1 MNASNFLPESLR
13 GQVAIL
19 GTGLAG
25 LGHAGGATEQEIIAK
40 AAGQAVRSSGLRMA
54 DIDGIIT
61 SSLTSPWWVMRMA
74 EYLGIR
80 PRFSDSTMFGGSSFI
95 ADIQVAA
102 MAIRLGRCKNVLVC
116 YGATPRSAPSSSKIN
131 QMRAELDPQPYE
143 HPYKPF
149 NPVTSYALAAA
160 RHMHEYGTTRE
171 QLAEVAVAARQWAM
185 LNPDAFMREPLTVAE
200 VLGAKMI
207 SDPLTV
213 RDCCLVTDGAGAFV
227 LSAAPQARDL
237 HQQPIYVLGCG
248 HAHWHRQI
256 SCMENV
262 TVTPAVE
269 SGAAAFAEA
278 GLSPKDIDL
287 VELYDAFTINPIL
300 FLEDLGFCA
309 KGEGGAFVSNG
320 RIAPGGGLPVNTNGG
335 GLSFTHPGMYSIF
348 LVIEAVAQLRAQA
361 GARQVANAQT
371 ALVHGNGGVLSS
383 QATAILS
390 NQC

>member
-1 MNASNFLPESLR
+1 MSAAGR
-13 GQVAIL
+13 GSIAIL
-19 GTGLAG
+19 GTALAG
-25 LGHAGGATEQEIIAK
+25 LGHAGGATEQEIIAR
-40 AAGQAVRSSGLRMA
+40 ASVQAVARSGLKMQ

-95 ADIQVAA
+95 ADLKIAA
-102 MAIRLGRCKNVLVC
+102 MAIAAGECDNVLIC
-116 YGATPRSAPSSSKIN
+116 YGSTPRSVPSSSRIN

-149 NPVTSYALAAA
+149 NPVSSYALAAA
-160 RHMHEYGTTRE
+160 RHMHQYGTTRR
-171 QLAEVAVAARQWAM
+171 QLAEVAVAARQWAQ
-185 LNPDAFMREPLTVAE
+185 LNPEAFSRGPLSVDD

-227 LSAAPQARDL
+227 VTSAKRARDL
-237 HQQPIYVLGCG
+237 HRQPAYVLGSG

-256 SCMENV
+256 SCMPDV
-262 TVTPAVE
+262 TVTPTVD
-269 SGAAAFAEA
+269 SGKAAFAQA
-278 GLSPKDIDL
+278 GLTPSDID
-287 VELYDAFTINPIL
+287 VVQLYDAFTINPIL
-300 FLEDLGFCA
+300 FLEDLGFCK
-309 KGEGGAFVSNG
+309 KGEGGAFIEGG
-320 RIAPGGGLPVNTNGG
+320 RIGPGGDFPLNTNGG
-335 GLSFTHPGMYSIF
+335 GLSFGHPGMYSIF
-348 LVIEAVAQLRAQA
+348 LVIEAVTQLRREA
-361 GARQVANAQT
+361 GERQVAGADV

-390 NQC
+390 NHL

>member
-1 MNASNFLPESLR
+1 MTTSLR

-25 LGHAGGATEQEIIAK
+25 MGHAGGATEQEIISR
-40 AAGQAVRSSGLRMA
+40 AAHAAVRASGLRMA

-74 EYLGIR
+74 EYLGLR

-95 ADIQVAA
+95 ADLQVAA
-102 MAIRLGRCKNVLVC
+102 MAILSGRCNHVLVC

-149 NPVTSYALAAA
+149 NPVSSYALAAA

-171 QLAEVAVAARQWAM
+171 QLAEVAVAARRWAM
-185 LNPDAFMREPLTVAE
+185 LNPDAFMREPLSIE
-200 VLGAKMI
+200 DVLGSKMI

-227 LSAAPQARDL
+227 VSASPRARDL
-237 HQQPIYVLGCG
+237 HPAPVYVLGTG

-256 SCMENV
+256 SCMEDL
-262 TVTPAVE
+262 TVTPARD

-278 GLSPKDIDL
+278 GLAPADIDV

-300 FLEDLGFCA
+300 FLEDLGFCK
-309 KGEGGAFVSNG
+309 KGEGGAFVSGG
-320 RIAPGGGLPVNTNGG
+320 RIAPGGAFPLNTNGG
-335 GLSFTHPGMYSIF
+335 GLSCTHPGMYSIF
-348 LVIEAVAQLRAQA
+348 LVIEAVTQLRAQA
-361 GARQVANAQT
+361 GARQVAGART

-390 NQC
+390 TQH

>member
-1 MNASNFLPESLR
+1 MSAAGR
-13 GQVAIL
+13 GSIAIL
-19 GTGLAG
+19 GTALAG
-25 LGHAGGATEQEIIAK
+25 LGHAGGATEQEIIAR
-40 AAGQAVRSSGLRMA
+40 ASVQAVARSGLKMQ

-95 ADIQVAA
+95 ADLKIAA
-102 MAIRLGRCKNVLVC
+102 MAIAAGECDNVLIC
-116 YGATPRSAPSSSKIN
+116 YGSTPRSVPSSSRIN

-149 NPVTSYALAAA
+149 NPVSSYALAAA
-160 RHMHEYGTTRE
+160 RHMHQYGTTRR
-171 QLAEVAVAARQWAM
+171 QLAEVAVAARQWAQ
-185 LNPDAFMREPLTVAE
+185 LNPEAFSRGPLSVDD

-227 LSAAPQARDL
+227 VTSAKRARDL
-237 HQQPIYVLGCG
+237 HRQPAYVLGTG

-256 SCMENV
+256 SCMPDV
-262 TVTPAVE
+262 TVTPAVD
-269 SGAAAFAEA
+269 SGKAAFAQA
-278 GLSPKDIDL
+278 GLTPSDID
-287 VELYDAFTINPIL
+287 VVQLYDAFTINPIL
-300 FLEDLGFCA
+300 FLEDLGFCK
-309 KGEGGAFVSNG
+309 KGEGGAFIEGG
-320 RIAPGGGLPVNTNGG
+320 RIGPGGDFPLNTNGG
-335 GLSFTHPGMYSIF
+335 GLSFGHPGMYSIF
-348 LVIEAVAQLRAQA
+348 LVIEAVTQLRREA
-361 GARQVANAQT
+361 GERQVAGADV

-390 NQC
+390 NHL